1 LSTEPAVARANQND
15 FDPVRQFYDRA
26 DTLAKQGH
34 TVDKVEIIVLGGTW
48 SGYPRDYQE
57 EFCRDLFYAA
67 NTFDEDLSKLGERG
81 EAAAAT
87 RPKKSILEEQ
97 QLNEKARAKIIGLTQ
112 EKEPVIFDAIKF
124 GSVVE
129 NAIISEKRVID
140 FHDVSITQNTRCA
153 YPLHYV
159 KNAVIPAVVDRHP
172 NNVVLLT
179 CDGFGVL
186 PLVSKLTKEQVIYHF
201 LMGYTSKMA
210 GTEVGVLKPTAAFSS
225 CYGEPFLVWEPI
237 KYARMLADKL
247 TKHNASAFLLN
258 TGWVGGTVGLGGNR
272 VKLSVT
278 RAIVDAIHNGSL
290 LEQEYSKDPVFQL
303 YYPKAC
309 PGVPD
314 GMLNPADSWENKKA
328 FYNAQED
335 LANKFNT
342 KFSESYSAMV
352 DDEIR
357 AQGPITTEHAR
368 ASKILHEEPLPNVI
382 TN

>member
-1 LSTEPAVARANQND
+1 MGTGVYN
-15 FDPVRQFYDRA
+15 
-26 DTLAKQGH
+26 
-34 TVDKVEIIVLGGTW
+34 VEGGC
-48 SGYPRDYQE
+48 Y
-57 EFCRDLFYAA
+57 
-67 NTFDEDLSKLGERG
+67 
-81 EAAAAT
+81 
-87 RPKKSILEEQ
+87 
-97 QLNEKARAKIIGLTQ
+97 AKIIGLTQ